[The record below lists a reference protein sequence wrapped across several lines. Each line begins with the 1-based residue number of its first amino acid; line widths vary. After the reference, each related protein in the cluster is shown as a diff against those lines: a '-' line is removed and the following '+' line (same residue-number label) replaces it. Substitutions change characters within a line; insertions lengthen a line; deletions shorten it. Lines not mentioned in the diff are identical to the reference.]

1 VIAVEIL
8 KIRELCPKYI
18 CCKARL
24 ISFGGRMRVWLIIF
38 LLTVPV
44 VGSLASTG
52 NLEHLQVS
60 QHYLRKEIIVPA
72 LGFNAALIVT
82 PGDEFDRVFN
92 FPPDNRPDFTRVDV
106 LKIGEQAELHVIFT
120 NPLVDENSFADVT
133 FDVKIIKPGNE
144 VKYYAGLEGVTGK
157 LQKSSTNAY
166 LAKAFLRLKA
176 DNSDP
181 IGEWSILITIHDN
194 KRQSSI
200 SDSVRITFVR

>member
-1 VIAVEIL
+1 
-8 KIRELCPKYI
+8 
-18 CCKARL
+18 
-24 ISFGGRMRVWLIIF
+24 MRFWLIIF

-44 VGSLASTG
+44 VASLASTG
-52 NLEHLQVS
+52 NLEHLQDS
-60 QHYLRKEIIVPA
+60 PQYLRKEAFEPGI
-72 LGFNAALIVT
+72 GFNAALIVT
-82 PGDEFDRVFN
+82 PGDEFDRILSS
-92 FPPDNRPDFTRVDV
+92 PPDNRPDFTRVDV

-144 VKYYAGLEGVTGK
+144 VKYYAGLEGTTGK

-176 DNSDP
+176 DKSEP
-181 IGEWSILITIHDN
+181 VGEWSIRITIHDN

-200 SDSVRITFVR
+200 SDSVKITLVR